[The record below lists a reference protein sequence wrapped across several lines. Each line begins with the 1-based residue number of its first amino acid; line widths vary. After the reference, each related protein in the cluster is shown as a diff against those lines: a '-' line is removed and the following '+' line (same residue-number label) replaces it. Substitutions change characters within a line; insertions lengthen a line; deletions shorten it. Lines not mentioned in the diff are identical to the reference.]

1 MAWLGRALRLDR
13 AMVFDRRLSSQPL
26 RLVTTDGEAAS
37 PPVAAATV
45 VLHAIGDA
53 ADQRAAE
60 AVASA
65 LVRGAIEQVLVHAGQ
80 PPAGGMA
87 ATPASGHDATI
98 ATRWLCLP
106 PAAAHGERTASLL
119 RAFETALVENRPD
132 VVVTYG
138 ASDAALAC
146 ALAASKQNIAIAHL
160 GCAARHEAPDA
171 QINRAICE
179 RLADTLLTPTAE
191 TAARL
196 TSEGIPDTRVHVVGD
211 LTGPEDA
218 LGAADV
224 IVAHYVLQSAGDA
237 SAWRRRFPRDSLHA

>member
-1 MAWLGRALRLDR
+1 VAWAAHALRLDR

-37 PPVAAATV
+37 PPVAAATT
-45 VLHAIGDA
+45 VLHAIGGA

-65 LVRGAIEQVLVHAGQ
+65 LVRGQVEQVLVHAGQ
-80 PPAGGMA
+80 PPVPGIATTLPQDA
-87 ATPASGHDATI
+87 AI
-98 ATRWLCLP
+98 ATRWLRLP

-119 RAFETALVENRPD
+119 RAFEAVLVEDRPD

-146 ALAASKQNIAIAHL
+146 ALAAAKQNIAIAHL
-160 GCAARHEAPDA
+160 GSGARHEAPEA

-191 TAARL
+191 AAAQL
-196 TSEGIPDTRVHVVGD
+196 TSEGIPDTRVHVIGD
-211 LTGPEDA
+211 LTHPEDA

-224 IVAHYVLQSAGDA
+224 IVAHYVLQGTGAT
-237 SAWRRRFPRDSLHA
+237 AWGRRFPRNSLHA